1 VPYLQTITHRPP
13 SRWSRVREAVRSF
26 SLSGLSLKDPTLNRY
41 FDMGVRTDA
50 GVSVTEASAL
60 TYSPVWQ
67 AVSLIAGDV
76 GSLPLIFYKKLTN
89 GGKERYTA
97 HPLYSLL
104 HDTPNPEMTS
114 MVWRETQ
121 QAHAMT
127 WGNAYSEIERDGA
140 GRPVALWPLLPSQVT
155 PFRERGMLRYRVASF
170 EGQPDV
176 ILDARDMLHVPGLGF
191 DGICGYGVVRQARQ
205 SLGLLAASE
214 RFGATFFGNGT
225 TFGGA
230 LKHPK
235 VLGDKATKNLR
246 ESMNGYH
253 QGPDKAHRFL
263 ILEEGM
269 DYVKFGVDPNDAQF
283 LETRQFQIAEV
294 ARWFNL
300 PVSKLREMENSS
312 VRANIEQEALD
323 YVISTLRPWLVRW
336 EQEMKRKLISPL
348 ERNLQDIEFNIA
360 GLLRGDLSSR
370 YSAYAVGRQWGW
382 LSANEIRA
390 LENLNPI
397 ADGDKYLSPIN
408 MVPADRVDE
417 VIDKQVEPT
426 PAPQPATPAPAASEG
441 EGDSRAVTELLLRL
455 EAQATTIGE
464 LQARAEVERLSL
476 SALQAERDGLA
487 GELGAEKAARAV
499 DTQCFVDNSEAWRAS
514 REAWKT
520 REAEIAADLAA
531 ERSAHEATTARASG
545 LAVTVTEQEA
555 EIGTL
560 LENLTAASTALEE
573 AKHLRAEAEA
583 SVQEARAETAA
594 AIVRAEDAEA
604 ARQHAEAAQATAER
618 QATEATRRATEA
630 QEARQAAEDARDAAV
645 KTLADRLAAVISANR
660 TVAVDT
666 LARLVVLESDR
677 ARKQAASPVKLRAWM
692 QTFYPQHEQVCTD
705 RLTPVMAA
713 HLALI
718 GSAADPVEAARAL
731 AQEHIRESRVQ
742 LEAVA
747 ELGHAEDMA
756 GVLAQVTDRWERSRP
771 ETVAD
776 RLMRAEI
783 AHVRELR

>member
-41 FDMGVRTDA
+41 FDMGARTDA
-50 GVSVTEASAL
+50 GVTVTEATAL
-60 TYSPVWQ
+60 TYAPVWQ

-76 GSLPLIFYKKLTN
+76 GSLPLIFYKRLEN

-104 HDTPNPEMTS
+104 HDAPNAEMSS
-114 MVWRETQ
+114 MVFRETL
-121 QAHAMT
+121 QAHLLT
-127 WGNAYSEIERDGA
+127 WGNAFAEIERDGA
-140 GRPVALWPLLPSQVT
+140 GRVVGLWPLLPSQVT
-155 PFRERGMLRYRVASF
+155 PFRERGMLRYRVASY

-246 ESMNGYH
+246 ESINGYH

-348 ERNLQDIEFNIA
+348 ERNIQHIEFNIE
-360 GLLRGDLSSR
+360 GLLRGDLESR
-370 YSAYAVGRQWGW
+370 YTAYSVGRQWGW

-397 ADGDKYLSPIN
+397 PDGDKYLTPLN
-408 MVPADRVDE
+408 MVPADRLDDV
-417 VIDKQVEPT
+417 VDKQVEPT
-426 PAPQPATPAPAASEG
+426 PAPQPAAPAREG
-441 EGDSRAVTELLLRL
+441 EDDSRAITELLVRL

-464 LQARAEVERLSL
+464 LQVRAE
-476 SALQAERDGLA
+476 ALQVAVDAGAAERDGLLA
-487 GELGAEKAARAV
+487 GHATELA
-499 DTQCFVDNSEAWRAS
+499 
-514 REAWKT
+514 T
-520 REAEIAADLAA
+520 RDAEIAALNELRASDDVMIRKLCKGNDDRDAIAEASELRAQAA
-531 ERSAHEATTARASG
+531 EAKAEAADARSAEKD
-545 LAVTVTEQEA
+545 A

-573 AKHLRAEAEA
+573 AQHLRAEAEA
-583 SVQEARAETAA
+583 SVREARAETAA

-618 QATEATRRATEA
+618 QATDATQRATEA
-630 QEARQAAEDARDAAV
+630 QEARQAAEDARDTAV
-645 KTLADRLAAVISANR
+645 KTLADRLGAVISANR
-660 TVAVDT
+660 AMAVDT

-677 ARKQAASPVKLRAWM
+677 ARKQQASPAKLRAWM

-718 GSAADPVEAARAL
+718 GSTADPVEAARAL

>member
-26 SLSGLSLKDPTLNRY
+26 WLSGLSLKDPTLNRY

-76 GSLPLIFYKKLTN
+76 GSLPLIFYKKLAN

-140 GRPVALWPLLPSQVT
+140 GRPIALWPLLPSQVT
-155 PFRERGMLRYRVASF
+155 PFRERGFLRYRVASF

-235 VLGDKATKNLR
+235 VLGEKATKNLR
-246 ESMNGYH
+246 ESINGYH

-269 DYVKFGVDPNDAQF
+269 DYVKFGVNPNDAQF

-360 GLLRGDLSSR
+360 GLLRGDLASR
-370 YSAYAVGRQWGW
+370 YNAYAVGRQWGW

-397 ADGDKYLSPIN
+397 ADGDKYLSPLN
-408 MVPADRVDE
+408 MVPADRLDDV
-417 VIDKQVEPT
+417 VDKQVEPT
-426 PAPQPATPAPAASEG
+426 PAPQPAAPARED
-441 EGDSRAVTELLLRL
+441 EGDSRAVTELLVRL

-464 LQARAEVERLSL
+464 LQVRCETLQLAATAGEEQRSELLTGWNERLDRVL
-476 SALQAERDGLA
+476 SERDTAQAHGAALRDELAAAA
-487 GELGAEKAARAV
+487 GERDKA
-499 DTQCFVDNSEAWRAS
+499 
-514 REAWKT
+514 
-520 REAEIAADLAA
+520 AADLAA
-531 ERSAHEATTARASG
+531 ERTAHEATSARADG
-545 LAVTVTEQEA
+545 LAATVAEKDA

-560 LENLTAASTALEE
+560 LENLAAASTALEE

-618 QATEATRRATEA
+618 QATDATQRAAEA
-630 QEARQAAEDARDAAV
+630 QEARQAAEEARDTAV

-705 RLTPVMAA
+705 RLAPVMAA

-718 GSAADPVEAARAL
+718 GSTADPAEAARAL

-747 ELGHAEDMA
+747 ELGHAEDMG

>member
-76 GSLPLIFYKKLTN
+76 GSLPLIFYKKLAN

-104 HDTPNPEMTS
+104 HDAPNPEMTS

-140 GRPVALWPLLPSQVT
+140 GRPIALWPLLPSQVT
-155 PFRERGMLRYRVASF
+155 PFRERGFLRYRVASF

-235 VLGDKATKNLR
+235 VLGDRATKNLR
-246 ESMNGYH
+246 ESINGYH

-360 GLLRGDLSSR
+360 GLLRGDLASR
-370 YSAYAVGRQWGW
+370 YNAYAVGRQWGW

-397 ADGDKYLSPIN
+397 PDGDKYLSPLN
-408 MVPADRVDE
+408 MVPADRLDDV
-417 VIDKQVEPT
+417 VDKQVEPT
-426 PAPQPATPAPAASEG
+426 PAPQPAAPAREN
-441 EGDSRAVTELLLRL
+441 EDDSRAVTELLVRL

-464 LQARAEVERLSL
+464 LQVRAEAQGIALST
-476 SALQAERDGLA
+476 SEAEREKLA
-487 GELGAEKAARAV
+487 AELDESKRGHSTTRGEAILMAQTHVSKERELREGAEKAAA
-499 DTQCFVDNSEAWRAS
+499 AL
-514 REAWKT
+514 
-520 REAEIAADLAA
+520 EAERLA
-531 ERSAHEATTARASG
+531 HIVTTARADS
-545 LAVTVTEQEA
+545 LAATVVEKDA

-560 LENLTAASTALEE
+560 MENLTAASTALEE

-604 ARQHAEAAQATAER
+604 AKLAAEQAATLAERAAQDAQARADEATA
-618 QATEATRRATEA
+618 ATASA
-630 QEARQAAEDARDAAV
+630 QEARDSAV
-645 KTLADRLAAVISANR
+645 QTLADRLAAVISANR
-660 TVAVDT
+660 AMVSYALTSLVNYETDK
-666 LARLVVLESDR
+666 ARR
-677 ARKQAASPVKLRAWM
+677 QQASPAKLRAWM
-692 QTFYPQHEQVCTD
+692 QAFYPQYEQVCTD
-705 RLTPVMAA
+705 RLTPAMAA

-718 GSAADPVEAARAL
+718 GSTADPVEAARAL

-747 ELGHAEDMA
+747 ELGHAEDMG
-756 GVLAQVTDRWERSRP
+756 GVLAQVTDRWERTRP

-783 AHVRELR
+783 AHVREMR

>member
-13 SRWSRVREAVRSF
+13 SRWTRVKEAVRSI
-26 SLSGLSLKDPTLNRY
+26 SLSGLSLKDHTLNRY
-41 FDMGVRTDA
+41 FDMGARTDA
-50 GVSVTEASAL
+50 GVTVTEASAL
-60 TYSPVWQ
+60 TYAPVWQ

-76 GSLPLIFYKKLTN
+76 GSLPLIFYKRLPK
-89 GGKERYTA
+89 GGKERYEA
-97 HPLYSLL
+97 HPLYSIL
-104 HDTPNPEMTS
+104 HDAPNSEMTS
-114 MVWRETQ
+114 MLWRETM
-121 QAHAMT
+121 QAHLLT
-127 WGNAYSEIERDGA
+127 WGNAFSEIERDGA
-140 GRPVALWPLLPSQVT
+140 GRVVGLWPLLPSQVT
-155 PFRERGMLRYRVASF
+155 PFRERGSLRYRVASF

-176 ILDARDMLHVPGLGF
+176 ILDARDMLHIPGLGF
-191 DGICGYGVVRQARQ
+191 DGITGYGVVRQARQ

-235 VLGDKATKNLR
+235 VLGDRATKNLR
-246 ESMNGYH
+246 ESINGYH

-348 ERNLQDIEFNIA
+348 ERNIQHIEFNIE
-360 GLLRGDLSSR
+360 GLLRGDLASR
-370 YSAYAVGRQWGW
+370 YNAYAVGRQWGW

-397 ADGDKYLSPIN
+397 ADGDKYLSPLN
-408 MVPADRVDE
+408 MVPADRLDDV
-417 VIDKQVEPT
+417 VDKQVEPT
-426 PAPQPATPAPAASEG
+426 PAPQPAAPASEG
-441 EGDSRAVTELLLRL
+441 EDDSRAVTELLVRL

-464 LQARAEVERLSL
+464 LQVRAEALQVAVDAEREGRAADVAQGDEDKRGLALMHQDEHNARLSAEREL
-476 SALQAERDGLA
+476 QGVRVELATAEQMFQAER
-487 GELGAEKAARAV
+487 
-499 DTQCFVDNSEAWRAS
+499 T
-514 REAWKT
+514 
-520 REAEIAADLAA
+520 
-531 ERSAHEATTARASG
+531 AHQATTARADG
-545 LAVTVTEQEA
+545 LAAAVAEKDA

-583 SVQEARAETAA
+583 SVQEARAETAS

-604 ARQHAEAAQATAER
+604 AKLVAEQAATLAERAAQDAQARADEATA
-618 QATEATRRATEA
+618 ATASA
-630 QEARQAAEDARDAAV
+630 QEARDSAV
-645 KTLADRLAAVISANR
+645 QTLADRLAAVISANR
-660 TVAVDT
+660 AMVSYALTSLVNYETDK
-666 LARLVVLESDR
+666 ARR
-677 ARKQAASPVKLRAWM
+677 QQASPAKLRAWM
-692 QTFYPQHEQVCTD
+692 QTFYPQYEQVCTD

-718 GSAADPVEAARAL
+718 GSTADPVEAARAL

-747 ELGHAEDMA
+747 ELGHAEDMG
-756 GVLAQVTDRWERSRP
+756 GVLAQVTDRWERTRP